1 MMRAVPFIH
10 AIVSPDTKARRPAAG
25 TRLRVARRL
34 QSIAIGSVIPLAVL
48 GVWSLAV
55 AWHLMRSQILPSPVT
70 VWQTGIDLL
79 RGGDLF
85 AALAVSLQR
94 VVFGLLIGGTLGF
107 ILGVAMGRSRTI
119 DAYLGPTVRTICQI
133 PTIAWLPVFMLF
145 FGIGEE
151 LKLAII
157 AKAAFLPLLLNSF
170 AGMRTAPARFHEVA
184 DVLELSAWQR
194 LRLVTIPSA
203 LPLLAAGF
211 RLALSNAW
219 HVLIV
224 VEMLASAAGIGH
236 MMAWSRTLFQLDVV
250 FVTIAVIGATG
261 WLMDAGMR
269 WAERRLMPW
278 SLPA

>member
-1 MMRAVPFIH
+1 MMRAVPFIN
-10 AIVSPDTKARRPAAG
+10 AIISPATKTQRAAAG
-25 TRLRVARRL
+25 GRLRVAAHL

-48 GVWSLAV
+48 GLWSWAV
-55 AWHLMRSQILPSPVT
+55 ALHLMRSQILPAPIT

-94 VVFGLLIGGTLGF
+94 VVVGLLIGGTLGM
-107 ILGVAMGRSRTI
+107 IAGIAMGRSRTI
-119 DAYLGPTVRTICQI
+119 DAYLGPTIRTICQI
-133 PTIAWLPVFMLF
+133 PTIAWLPVFMLI

-151 LKLAII
+151 LKVAII

-170 AGMRTAPARFHEVA
+170 AGMRVAPARFHEVA
-184 DVLELSAWQR
+184 DVLELNAWQR
-194 LRLVTIPSA
+194 LRLVTIPAA
-203 LPLLAAGF
+203 LPLLAAGL

-278 SLPA
+278 NVPG

>member
-1 MMRAVPFIH
+1 MMRAVPFIN
-10 AIVSPDTKARRPAAG
+10 ALISPDVKRQHAAG
-25 TRLRVARRL
+25 SHRQTIVRL
-34 QSIAIGSVIPLAVL
+34 QSIAIGAVIPLAVL
-48 GVWSLAV
+48 GIWSLAV
-55 AWHLMRSQILPSPVT
+55 ALHLMRTQILPSPVD
-70 VWQTGIDLL
+70 VWQTGIDLV

-94 VVFGLLIGGTLGF
+94 VILGLLIGGSLGAVAG
-107 ILGVAMGRSRTI
+107 IAMGRSRTI

-133 PTIAWLPVFMLF
+133 PTIAWLPVFMLI

-170 AGMRTAPARFHEVA
+170 AGMRTAPERFHEVA
-184 DVLELSAWQR
+184 DVLELTSWQR
-194 LRLVTIPSA
+194 LRLVTIPAA
-203 LPLLAAGF
+203 LPLLVAGV

-236 MMAWSRTLFQLDVV
+236 LMAWSRTLFQLDVV
-250 FVTIAVIGATG
+250 FVTGATG
-261 WLMDAGMR
+261 WLMDAAMR
-269 WAERRLMPW
+269 WVERRLSPW
-278 SLPA
+278 SVKS

>member
-10 AIVSPDTKARRPAAG
+10 ALISPEVVAQRIPAPQLRLFR
-25 TRLRVARRL
+25 RLR
-34 QSIAIGSVIPLAVL
+34 SIAIGAVILL
-48 GVWSLAV
+48 GVLALWSLAV
-55 AWHLMRSQILPSPVT
+55 ALHLMRPQILPSPIA
-70 VWQTGIDLL
+70 VWQAGVDLL

-94 VVFGLLIGGTLGF
+94 VVLGLIIGGSLGL
-107 ILGVAMGRSRTI
+107 ITGIAMGRSRTI

-133 PTIAWLPVFMLF
+133 PTIAWLPVFMLI

-157 AKAAFLPLLLNSF
+157 AKATFLPLLLNSF
-170 AGMRTAPARFHEVA
+170 AGMRTAPQRYHEVA

-194 LRLVTIPSA
+194 LRLVTIPAA
-203 LPLLAAGF
+203 LPLIIAGL

-236 MMAWSRTLFQLDVV
+236 LMAWSRTLFQLDVV
-250 FVTIAVIGATG
+250 FVTIAAIGVTG
-261 WLMDAGMR
+261 WCMDAAMR
-269 WAERRLMPW
+269 WIERRLTPW
-278 SLPA
+278 SAEA